1 MLFVYLRKFVYSR
14 LLLLNIME
22 NINTELDKII
32 DFFNGELGA
41 IRTGRATPALVEN
54 IQVEYYGAKSPLKQV
69 ASISVSGPREIL
81 IQPWNRDNLVD
92 IEKAISESGINISPV
107 NTGEAIKINIPS
119 LTEENRKNFVKILK
133 EKMEEARIK
142 MRRIRDDER
151 KKIQDAERAGEMSE
165 DEKFRKMEGVDKIV
179 NDYIKKIEKMEEDK
193 EKEIMAV

>member
-1 MLFVYLRKFVYSR
+1 M
-14 LLLLNIME
+14 
-22 NINTELDKII
+22 
-32 DFFNGELGA
+32 
-41 IRTGRATPALVEN
+41 EN

-107 NTGEAIKINIPS
+107 NTGEAIKINIPP

-142 MRRIRDDER
+142 IRRIRDDER
-151 KKIQDAERAGEMSE
+151 KKIQDAERDGEMSE
-165 DEKFRKMEGVDKIV
+165 DEKFRRMEGVDKTT
-179 NDYIKKIEKMEEDK
+179 NDYNEKIEKMEKDK

>member
-1 MLFVYLRKFVYSR
+1 
-14 LLLLNIME
+14 ME
-22 NINTELDKII
+22 NIKNELDKII

-107 NTGEAIKINIPS
+107 NTGEAIKINIPP

-142 MRRIRDDER
+142 IRRIRDDER
-151 KKIQDAERAGEMSE
+151 KKIQDAERDGEMSE
-165 DEKFRKMEGVDKIV
+165 DEKFRRMEGVDKTT
-179 NDYIKKIEKMEEDK
+179 NDYNEKIEKMEKDK

>member
-1 MLFVYLRKFVYSR
+1 MAYWHHELV
-14 LLLLNIME
+14 E
-22 NINTELDKII
+22 NIKNELDKII

-54 IQVEYYGAKSPLKQV
+54 IRVDYYGAKSPLKQV
-69 ASISVSGPREIL
+69 ASISISGPREIL

-92 IEKAISESGINISPV
+92 IEKAISESGININPV
-107 NTGEAIKINIPS
+107 NTGEAIKINIPP

-142 MRRIRDDER
+142 IRKIRDNER
-151 KKIQDAERAGEMSE
+151 KTIQDSERNGEISE
-165 DEKFRKMEGVDKIV
+165 DEKFRKMENVDKITG
-179 NDYIKKIEKMEEDK
+179 DYNEKIEKTGETK

>member
-1 MLFVYLRKFVYSR
+1 
-14 LLLLNIME
+14 ME
-22 NINTELDKII
+22 NIKNELDKII
-32 DFFNGELGA
+32 DFFNGEIGA

-54 IQVEYYGAKSPLKQV
+54 ISVDYYGAKSPLKQV

-81 IQPWNRDNLVD
+81 IKPWDRDNLVD
-92 IEKAISESGINISPV
+92 IEKAISESGININPV

-151 KKIQDAERAGEMSE
+151 KKIQDAERGGEMSE

-179 NDYIKKIEKMEEDK
+179 DDYNKKIEKIGEDK
-193 EKEIMAV
+193 EGEIMAV

>member
-1 MLFVYLRKFVYSR
+1 
-14 LLLLNIME
+14 ME

-179 NDYIKKIEKMEEDK
+179 NDYNKKIEKMEEDK